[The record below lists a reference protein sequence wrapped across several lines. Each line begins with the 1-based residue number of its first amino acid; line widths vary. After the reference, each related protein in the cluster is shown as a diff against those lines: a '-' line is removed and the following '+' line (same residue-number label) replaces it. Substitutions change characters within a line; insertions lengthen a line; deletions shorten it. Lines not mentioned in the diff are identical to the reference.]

1 MKLDIIVPHYKEN
14 TKQIMQTLTMIN
26 NQVGVPFEDILVT
39 VVTDKNGCQLNTN
52 LIKKL
57 MDFKCK
63 FMYTDQHLG
72 PGYARQYAIDRTKGD
87 YMIFCDSDD
96 IFISPFVLRYFF
108 DKVKEN
114 PDVEVIFTGYL
125 EEMYINGEYI
135 YERKDDDVSITCLHG
150 KLYKRS
156 FIEKHNIRFPNFMI
170 AEDGAWNFKVICHA
184 KVAIFDDDMVTYLWK
199 YNPKSLTR
207 EGTTFVDYAV
217 NIRSFADSIQGF
229 EAFFDEIINNPTSQ
243 VNTNIIAPFINS
255 LFMRLNMI
263 TTIPG
268 LTEDN
273 WKEIG
278 RTQARLAECVEK
290 YKEYL
295 PHD

>member
-14 TKQIMQTLTMIN
+14 TKQIMQTLAMIN

-39 VVTDKNGCQLNTN
+39 IVTDKSGHQLNTN

-57 MDFKCK
+57 MNFKCK

-87 YMIFCDSDD
+87 YMMFCDSDD

-114 PDVEVIFTGYL
+114 PDIEVVFTGYI

-135 YERKDDDVSITCLHG
+135 YERKDDDVSITCMHG

-156 FIEKHNIRFPNFMI
+156 FIEEHNIRFPNFMI
-170 AEDGAWNFKVICHA
+170 SEDGAFNFKVLCHA
-184 KVAIFDDDMVTYLWK
+184 KKCIFDDDTVTYLWR

-229 EAFFDEIINNPTSQ
+229 EVFFDEIINNPSSQ
-243 VNTNIIAPFINS
+243 VNTKVIGPFINS
-255 LFMRLNMI
+255 LYVRLNMI

-273 WKEIG
+273 WKEIK
-278 RTQARLAECVEK
+278 RTQERLDLCREK

-295 PHD
+295 NV